1 MYFKSGSLRITLL
14 DKLKKS
20 NDSAGNKL
28 DVSGGKITGNLNI
41 NGILKNNNKTI
52 LDLTY
57 PIGSIYMSIK
67 STNPSSLFGGT
78 WIVWGS
84 GRVPVGVDT
93 SDTDFDT
100 VEKTG
105 GEKTHTLTV
114 SEIPVHKHN
123 LKTSTSSPS
132 SGTGHFQL
140 LKEEGWSVSPIHEIN
155 GTETTSV
162 GGDQSHNNLQ
172 PYITC
177 YMFKRVG

>member
-1 MYFKSGSLRITLL
+1 MKKTSNTVG
-14 DKLKKS
+14 DKL
-20 NDSAGNKL
+20 DRT
-28 DVSGGKITGNLNI
+28 GGKITGNLDI
-41 NGILKNNNKTI
+41 EGTLKNNNKTI

-114 SEIPVHKHN
+114 DEMPSHN
-123 LKTSTSSPS
+123 HAQSL
-132 SGTGHFQL
+132 SGTG
-140 LKEEGWSVSPIHEIN
+140 EDSGAIYDWSIQQTRRLYS
-155 GTETTSV
+155 GSDLATFT
-162 GGDQSHNNLQ
+162 GGNQPHNNLQ
-172 PYITC
+172 PYVTC